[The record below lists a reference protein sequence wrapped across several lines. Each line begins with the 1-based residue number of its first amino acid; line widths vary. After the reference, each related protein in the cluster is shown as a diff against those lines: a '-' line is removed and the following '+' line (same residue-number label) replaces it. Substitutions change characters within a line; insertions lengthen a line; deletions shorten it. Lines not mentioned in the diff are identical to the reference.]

1 VVICFSMREPMMRAS
16 IAVNLMFMREV
27 YWAVSRRLIFLCAFV
42 LLAAALLFVPLP
54 IPPTYAGRTLE
65 NAGHTPLFLIATLSV
80 LFVLRHDLRI
90 GGARSYALAGLIGV
104 GAGLLSEVIQQPLRR
119 DASWEDVFA
128 DAVGVVCALAL
139 FALFDR
145 RAAIGKGT
153 RLAAAAL
160 ALVCIVMY
168 FEPIVSMG
176 RAYLH
181 RNGQFPMLA
190 DFSSSTELYWVVGY
204 GVNRDIVR
212 GALEVEFDA
221 DTFPGLSL
229 HEPMPDWSGFKTL
242 VIDVE
247 NPETVPLYLGVRV
260 HDRRH
265 GKTYND
271 RFNRRFDLAGSE
283 RRELRIALD
292 DIRHAPRERLMDM
305 AHISDITLLRSG
317 KTGSRRV
324 RIYSV
329 RLQ

>member
-1 VVICFSMREPMMRAS
+1 MMRAS

-65 NAGHTPLFLIATLSV
+65 NAGHTPLFLLATLAV
-80 LFVLRHDLRI
+80 MLVLRHDLRI
-90 GGARSYALAGLIGV
+90 AGARLYALAGLIGL
-104 GAGLLSEVIQQPLRR
+104 GAGLLSEIIQKPLRR

-139 FALFDR
+139 AALFDR
-145 RAAIGKGT
+145 RAAITRGT
-153 RLAAAAL
+153 RVAASLIAL
-160 ALVCIVMY
+160 GCIFIY
-168 FEPIVSMG
+168 FEPIVSMA
-176 RAYLH
+176 RAYVH
-181 RNGQFPMLA
+181 RNGQFPVLA
-190 DFSSSTELYWVVGY
+190 NFASTTELYWVVGY

-212 GALEVEFDA
+212 GALDVEFDA

-229 HEPMPDWSGFKTL
+229 HEPMPDWQGFETL

-247 NPETVPLYLGVRV
+247 NPETVPLSLGVRV

-265 GKTYND
+265 GKTYYD
-271 RFNRRFDLAGSE
+271 RFNRRFDLAAGE

-305 AHISDITLLRSG
+305 GHISDITLFRSG

>member
-1 VVICFSMREPMMRAS
+1 MMRAS

-27 YWAVSRRLIFLCAFV
+27 YWAVSRRLIFLCVFV

-90 GGARSYALAGLIGV
+90 EGARLYALAGLIGA
-104 GAGLLSEVIQQPLRR
+104 GAGLLSEIIQKPLRR

-128 DAVGVVCALAL
+128 DSVGVLCALAL
-139 FALFDR
+139 AALVDR
-145 RAAIGKGT
+145 RSAIGTGT
-153 RLAAAAL
+153 RLGASAVV
-160 ALVCIVMY
+160 LVCAFMY
-168 FEPIVSMG
+168 FEPIVSMT

-181 RNGQFPMLA
+181 RNGQFPVLA

-212 GALEVEFDA
+212 GALDVDFDA
-221 DTFPGLSL
+221 ENFPGLSL
-229 HEPMPDWSGFKTL
+229 HEPAPDWRGYQTL
-242 VIDVE
+242 LIDVE
-247 NPETVPLYLGVRV
+247 NPATIPLDLVVRV

-265 GKTYND
+265 GRTYRD
-271 RFNRRFDLAGSE
+271 RFNRRFDIAATE
-283 RRELRIALD
+283 RRVLRIPLE
-292 DIRHAPRERLMDM
+292 DIRRGPRERLMDM
-305 AHISDITLLRSG
+305 EHISDITLFRGG

-329 RLQ
+329 RLE